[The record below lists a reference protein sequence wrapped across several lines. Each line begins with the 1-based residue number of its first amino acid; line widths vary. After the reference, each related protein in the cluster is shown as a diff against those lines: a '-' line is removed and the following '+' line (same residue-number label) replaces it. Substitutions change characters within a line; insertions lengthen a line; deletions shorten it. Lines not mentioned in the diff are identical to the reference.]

1 MITFSLSV
9 VLYCPPNLKVAH
21 VHAHAHKVPKGARLG
36 RDRQTMRSLLAA
48 ATLIPAGASAYV
60 LSAARTPVALRAT
73 SPMMTVESWYDQG
86 TRLSGDQGSQPVV
99 ELPADN
105 GMRIGVPAG
114 MSESAAAASPQ
125 LAKKA
130 LAYELEISEMQA
142 RIDAFPKKEGTM
154 YGACLPH
161 AGTPA

>member
-1 MITFSLSV
+1 MTRGEYLPKSQSKGPVPEELRKG
-9 VLYCPPNLKVAH
+9 CPIWSP
-21 VHAHAHKVPKGARLG
+21 
-36 RDRQTMRSLLAA
+36 TMRTLLAA

-86 TRLSGDQGSQPVV
+86 TRLSGDQGSQLAV

-105 GMRIGVPAG
+105 GMRIDLPAG
-114 MSESAAAASPQ
+114 MSAASAAAASPQ
-125 LAKKA
+125 LVEKA
-130 LAYELEISEMQA
+130 LAYEAEIAEMQA

>member
-1 MITFSLSV
+1 M
-9 VLYCPPNLKVAH
+9 
-21 VHAHAHKVPKGARLG
+21 PKGARLG

-114 MSESAAAASPQ
+114 MSESAAAASPRE
-125 LAKKA
+125 ARSSEA
-130 LAYELEISEMQA
+130 LCVNPRLCIEHTLYVDPSALGAPA
-142 RIDAFPKKEGTM
+142 RAPGCTAFAVR
-154 YGACLPH
+154 GACH
-161 AGTPA
+161 FSSAHTPTRTANEV

>member
-1 MITFSLSV
+1 M
-9 VLYCPPNLKVAH
+9 VAE
-21 VHAHAHKVPKGARLG
+21 G
-36 RDRQTMRSLLAA
+36 MRTLLTAA
-48 ATLIPAGASAYV
+48 FIPAAGSMHV
-60 LSAARTPVALRAT
+60 LSTLRTPVVLRAT
-73 SPMMTVESWYDQG
+73 TTMMNVESWYDQG
-86 TRLSGDQGSQPVV
+86 TRLSGDQGSQPAV
-99 ELPADN
+99 ELPVDN
-105 GMRIGVPAG
+105 GMRIGLPAG

-161 AGTPA
+161 AGTPAQGWGWG

>member
-1 MITFSLSV
+1 
-9 VLYCPPNLKVAH
+9 
-21 VHAHAHKVPKGARLG
+21 
-36 RDRQTMRSLLAA
+36 MRSLLAA

-114 MSESAAAASPQ
+114 MGESAAAAQAHVRHARVRHFAQIRGSAYVVLRGCGGCT
-125 LAKKA
+125 LARAVAVRWVPLPAPPSA
-130 LAYELEISEMQA
+130 L
-142 RIDAFPKKEGTM
+142 R
-154 YGACLPH
+154 
-161 AGTPA
+161 